1 MAATPKHRR
10 SSSKRRSTMASN
22 RYDVELNKHRVIK
35 KNGGT
40 RLTLSAETGKLVPP
54 HMVTPDSPT
63 YKGVKVINKKQ
74 K

>member
-35 KNGGT
+35 KKGGK
-40 RLTLSAETGKLVPP
+40 RLQLSKESGKLVPP
-54 HMVTPDSPT
+54 HIVTPDSPT
-63 YKGVKVINKKQ
+63 YKDIKVIKKQ